1 MDELTEIS
9 KKYGDKPE
17 DDTQATFDML
27 NRCVDKIIHEDEVL
41 TRDDFSEQDLAKF
54 VEGMTLNMLESMM
67 KFVEHQPKL
76 VIPNDFTCKHC
87 GASNPNII
95 EGMENF
101 FV

>member
-1 MDELTEIS
+1 
-9 KKYGDKPE
+9 
-17 DDTQATFDML
+17 ML